1 MNRLVRNTYINTY
14 VLTRCRYASIF
25 LCVVNCEFE
34 MLQNFSYPATMQLS
48 WAEATVA
55 QCC

>member
-55 QCC
+55 